1 MSVSV
6 EKFIIECRGLRSHA
20 MLIRP
25 PHNIELLAHR
35 AVFTHGYTASKRD
48 VLPWAFRLAEEGMPC
63 LIFDLPGHYLG
74 HYFELDDFKTFIDG
88 THYLFVEALGHF
100 EKRLLPVA
108 QNGKLVLGGHSLGA
122 LMAFRAS
129 NLIELSSFN
138 KILVGMGFGM
148 SATDGKHIFQS
159 RFYRKTLL
167 QREQL
172 VSPCLRADAI
182 FEWINQE
189 KENIKISAERV
200 HLITGEDDVVV
211 GHNGTER
218 LRDRLQAFGIATSMV
233 RPKRLPHHRPDE
245 GAVHVYSELRDLL
258 PIRSGVV
265 PDVF

>member
-1 MSVSV
+1 
-6 EKFIIECRGLRSHA
+6 
-20 MLIRP
+20 
-25 PHNIELLAHR
+25 
-35 AVFTHGYTASKRD
+35 
-48 VLPWAFRLAEEGMPC
+48 
-63 LIFDLPGHYLG
+63 
-74 HYFELDDFKTFIDG
+74 
-88 THYLFVEALGHF
+88 
-100 EKRLLPVA
+100 
-108 QNGKLVLGGHSLGA
+108 
-122 LMAFRAS
+122 MAFRAS
-129 NLIELSSFN
+129 NLLELAAFD

-182 FEWINQE
+182 FEWINLE
-189 KENIKISAERV
+189 KENIHISAQRV

-218 LRDRLQAFGIATSMV
+218 LRDRLQGFGIPTSMV